1 MVLQQ
6 LAPEAILSVQLLI
19 PQLYNYRIIVQL
31 SEVTLIDF
39 CIAQIIAV
47 RLGLIFHGTR
57 TGEYY
62 CKNMKY
68 RINKT
73 YYTGQRGIMTRYFTS
88 CDSIVTSRRRVEIQS
103 KSEMSPYFTMTKCNK
118 LFITYL
124 TRSTER

>member
-39 CIAQIIAV
+39 CIAPIIAV

-57 TGEYY
+57 IGKYY

-73 YYTGQRGIMTRYFTS
+73 YI
-88 CDSIVTSRRRVEIQS
+88 IVAAVTA
-103 KSEMSPYFTMTKCNK
+103 MD
-118 LFITYL
+118 
-124 TRSTER
+124 